1 MFWNNGLTKNNDTRL
16 FLLVTVMLSGM
27 ILPSIPIHPSLP
39 NIRLDEMLLFSVFGL
54 NVLLFLVQN
63 FRWGNWVEN
72 IKKELS
78 SRKQELKQIC
88 IIFGLL
94 TASYFVSNIYGVY
107 IRGAGYYGL
116 RDLMELVTYFKYFLI
131 ITLTLSINFDRDE
144 FDFMAKAFLA
154 GVVFLILFGWGQHL
168 NPLNLNTWLSPYFNP
183 AHWEHLIVGNP
194 ARVLGTFDNPNFF
207 GIFTVIV
214 LSYLTVCYFFGD
226 NKGKF
231 PWLLFIL
238 IGLVIKLEFLTISRT
253 ALFGIALLFTILCI
267 WAFLYYQRDKKVII
281 KILALF
287 LLTIILFV
295 TASADFF
302 YRLTEGLDFS
312 TSTSFIGHVER
323 WGAAIGTIWES
334 PVFGWGTQKYVMT
347 TLVDNE
353 YALYAR
359 RYGFVGLAFY
369 LSFFLVPFIRGL
381 KSLYQRT
388 KALGKGIPFD
398 RFSLCIAAY
407 LAVLP
412 SIFVFNFM
420 AGIFYNLQLMTVF
433 GISIGLVY
441 NSLASCHPEYLNVP
455 REGLETLSR
464 AMKGLEK

>member
-1 MFWNNGLTKNNDTRL
+1 LSRLYSPMQGGNMFWNNGLTKSNETRL
-16 FLLVTVMLSGM
+16 FLLVTIMLSGM
-27 ILPSIPIHPSLP
+27 ILPSFPLHPSLP
-39 NIRLDEMLLFSVFGL
+39 NIRLDELLLFSIFGL
-54 NVLLFLVQN
+54 NFLHFILKR
-63 FRWGNWVEN
+63 FRWDEDV
-72 IKKELS
+72 KLEL
-78 SRKQELKQIC
+78 RKQKQELKQII

-94 TASYFVSNIYGVY
+94 TASYFISNIYGVY

-116 RDLMELVTYFKYFLI
+116 RDVMELVTFFKYFLI
-131 ITLTLSINFDRDE
+131 ITLTLSINFGKEE
-144 FDFMAKAFLA
+144 FDFLQKAFLA

-168 NPLNLNTWLSPYFNP
+168 NPLNMNTWLSPYFNQ

-214 LSYLTVCYFFGD
+214 LSYLTVRYFFAED
-226 NKGKF
+226 KGKF

-267 WAFLYYQRDKKVII
+267 WAFLYHKRDKKVII
-281 KILALF
+281 KIIALF
-287 LLTIILFV
+287 LLTMLLFL

-312 TSTSFIGHVER
+312 TSTSFQGHMER
-323 WGAAIGTIWES
+323 WGTAIGSIWES

-359 RYGFVGLAFY
+359 RYGFVGLAIY
-369 LSFFLVPFIRGL
+369 LSFFLVPFV
-381 KSLYQRT
+381 
-388 KALGKGIPFD
+388 KALKTIRLREKTCGKGIAFD
-398 RFSLCIAAY
+398 QPTLYIAAY

-433 GISIGLVY
+433 AISIGLVY
-441 NSLASCHPEYLNVP
+441 NYFKE
-455 REGLETLSR
+455 
-464 AMKGLEK
+464 